1 MLTARQ
7 VATRFAVHPVT
18 VSRLAREHG
27 IGTLV
32 NPRCRMFDR
41 YAMAALKKVLKANES
56 RPKPDG
62 DEMRRRVM
70 VRWEKQKPPAA

>member
-7 VATRFAVHPVT
+7 VAASLAVHPVT

-32 NPRCRMFDR
+32 NPRCRMFSAGDVAKLR
-41 YAMAALKKVLKANES
+41 RAMRD
-56 RPKPDG
+56 RPKPSS

-70 VRWEKQKPPAA
+70 VRWGK